1 MPNRADDW
9 MDQAARNLE
18 QALASRKE
26 SRHEWACFAAQQAA
40 ELAVKALHLSHGQ
53 EAWGHAAPRLSGC
66 GGEAISTDCHPETDR
81 VLADRMLA
89 DPTHSDRTLGHHC
102 LAEGRRRGYREPM
115 SAPLPAIDIND
126 IRRAAAR
133 IKPYAHRTP
142 VITSATMDSM
152 TGATLFFKCENLQ
165 RVGAFKFRGAAN
177 AVFSLGDAAARR
189 GVATHSSGNHAQA
202 LALAARLRG
211 IDATIVMPRDAPK
224 VKVEAVRGYGARIV
238 FSGNA
243 PEDRERALEEVVK
256 ETGAEFVH
264 PSDDLR
270 VIAGQGTCALE
281 IMEDVPVLDL
291 VIAPVGGGGL
301 LSGTAVAVQ
310 GVSADTRVIGA
321 EPAAADDAYRS
332 FSSGTLFPSGNP
344 KTIAD
349 GLRTSLGPNTFPLVR
364 AHVGAIV
371 TTSEEAIVRAM
382 RLVWERMKVV
392 IEASAAVPLAA
403 IMEGKLDVQGKR
415 VAIIFSGGNVD
426 LDALPWI
433 HR

>member
-1 MPNRADDW
+1 
-9 MDQAARNLE
+9 
-18 QALASRKE
+18 
-26 SRHEWACFAAQQAA
+26 
-40 ELAVKALHLSHGQ
+40 
-53 EAWGHAAPRLSGC
+53 
-66 GGEAISTDCHPETDR
+66 
-81 VLADRMLA
+81 
-89 DPTHSDRTLGHHC
+89 
-102 LAEGRRRGYREPM
+102 M
-115 SAPLPAIDIND
+115 SATLPAIDIDD

-152 TGATLFFKCENLQ
+152 TGASLFFKCENLQ

-243 PEDRERALEEVVK
+243 PEDRERTLEEVVK

-281 IMEDVPVLDL
+281 ILEDVPALDL

-301 LSGTAVAVQ
+301 LSGTAVAVH
-310 GVSADTRVIGA
+310 GVSANTRIIGA

-364 AHVGAIV
+364 AHVAAIV

-403 IMEGKLDVQGKR
+403 IMEGKLDIKGKR

-426 LDALPWI
+426 LDALPWMP
-433 HR
+433 R